1 MFRPFHRYKTHTPVL
16 TTCAQRSA
24 KRNKQEEHVLNLCM
38 IRKPSILILGPDA
51 TTRQPFAQLEELGC
65 DVRSANKAAE
75 AAGLCLFTPPD
86 LIVVT
91 GRSNGLDD
99 FIEQLK
105 AQNKLRVLDMELVP
119 ANDMD
124 VAEESGVE
132 YAVTRALEEL
142 DSSHVKAKHF
152 FTKVGNKLRR
162 IHLSDV
168 RFIEVEGKYS
178 AIHVG
183 QKKYNVKA
191 SLKDLL
197 LKLPNEDFVR
207 VSRNFVINI
216 DRVTH
221 IDTFQFIIKIDEDEI
236 PISRTYKDELMKRIQ
251 LL

>member
-1 MFRPFHRYKTHTPVL
+1 MV
-16 TTCAQRSA
+16 
-24 KRNKQEEHVLNLCM
+24 
-38 IRKPSILILGPDA
+38 RKPSILILGGSRA
-51 TTRQPFAQLEELGC
+51 TTAPQQHLEELGC
-65 DVRSANKAAE
+65 DVRIASKAAE
-75 AAGLCLFTPPD
+75 AAGICLFTPPD
-86 LIVVT
+86 LVLVT
-91 GRSNGLDD
+91 ERSNGLKD
-99 FIEQLK
+99 FLEQLS
-105 AQNKLRVLDMELVP
+105 AQNSLAILDLEVAMANGEVQGSASEL
-119 ANDMD
+119 
-124 VAEESGVE
+124 EE
-132 YAVTRALEEL
+132 AVTHALEEL
-142 DSSHVKAKHF
+142 ETIQVKPKHF

-183 QKKYNVKA
+183 ERKYNVKA

-197 LKLPNEDFVR
+197 LKLPAEDFVR

-221 IDTFQFIIKIDEDEI
+221 IDTFQFVIRIDDDEI

>member
-1 MFRPFHRYKTHTPVL
+1 
-16 TTCAQRSA
+16 
-24 KRNKQEEHVLNLCM
+24 M

-51 TTRQPFAQLEELGC
+51 TTRRPFTQLEELGC
-65 DVRSANKAAE
+65 DVRSASKAAE

-91 GRSNGLDD
+91 GRNNGLEE
-99 FIEQLK
+99 FIDQLK
-105 AQNKLRVLDMELVP
+105 EQNKLRVLDMELVP
-119 ANDMD
+119 VHADSD
-124 VAEESGVE
+124 TTEAAHFEES
-132 YAVTRALEEL
+132 VTSALEEL
-142 DSSHVKAKHF
+142 DTSKMKAKHF

-183 QKKYNVKA
+183 EKKYNVKA

-221 IDTFQFIIKIDEDEI
+221 IDTFQFIIKIDQDEI

>member
-1 MFRPFHRYKTHTPVL
+1 MV
-16 TTCAQRSA
+16 
-24 KRNKQEEHVLNLCM
+24 
-38 IRKPSILILGPDA
+38 RKPSILILGGDSA
-51 TTRQPFAQLEELGC
+51 TNAPQQHLEELGC
-65 DVRSANKAAE
+65 DVRTASKAAE
-75 AAGLCLFTPPD
+75 AAGICLFTPPD
-86 LIVVT
+86 LVLVT
-91 GRSNGLDD
+91 GRKNGLDE
-99 FIEQLK
+99 FVEQLST
-105 AQNKLRVLDMELVP
+105 QDKLSILDYELAL
-119 ANDMD
+119 ANGEVENSATDL
-124 VAEESGVE
+124 EE
-132 YAVTRALEEL
+132 AVTEALEARDAARL
-142 DSSHVKAKHF
+142 RPKHF

-183 QKKYNVKA
+183 ERKYNVKA

-197 LKLPNEDFVR
+197 LKLPQEDFVR

-221 IDTFQFIIKIDEDEI
+221 IDTFQFVIRIDEDEI

>member
-1 MFRPFHRYKTHTPVL
+1 MV
-16 TTCAQRSA
+16 
-24 KRNKQEEHVLNLCM
+24 
-38 IRKPSILILGPDA
+38 RKPSILILGPESS
-51 TTRQPFAQLEELGC
+51 TEGPFSQLEELGC
-65 DVRSANKAAE
+65 DVRTASKSAE

-86 LIVVT
+86 LVLVT
-91 GRSNGLDD
+91 GRKNGLDQFVD
-99 FIEQLK
+99 QLK
-105 AQNKLRVLDMELVP
+105 AQDRIPTLDLEMVLANGELEP
-119 ANDMD
+119 GSPEL
-124 VAEESGVE
+124 EES
-132 YAVTRALEEL
+132 VTKALEDL
-142 DSSHVKAKHF
+142 GANQIRAKHF

-162 IHLSDV
+162 IHLQDV

-183 QKKYNVKA
+183 ERKYNVKA

-197 LKLPNEDFVR
+197 LKLPQEDFVR

-221 IDTFQFIIKIDEDEI
+221 IDTFQFVIRIDNDEI

>member
-1 MFRPFHRYKTHTPVL
+1 MV
-16 TTCAQRSA
+16 
-24 KRNKQEEHVLNLCM
+24 
-38 IRKPSILILGPDA
+38 RKPSILILGSASTVQGPQA
-51 TTRQPFAQLEELGC
+51 HLEELGC
-65 DVRSANKAAE
+65 DIRTAHKTAE

-86 LIVVT
+86 LILVT
-91 GRSNGLDD
+91 SKPNGVED
-99 FIEQLK
+99 FVDQLK
-105 AQNKLRVLDMELVP
+105 MQNKLQVLDWEMVT
-119 ANDMD
+119 ANGE
-124 VAEESGVE
+124 VESNPEGLE
-132 YAVTRALEEL
+132 SAVTAALEEL
-142 DSSHVKAKHF
+142 ASNRTRAKHF

-162 IHLSDV
+162 IHLNDV

-183 QKKYNVKA
+183 ERKYNVKA

-197 LKLPNEDFVR
+197 LKLPQEDFVR

-221 IDTFQFIIKIDEDEI
+221 IDTFQFVIKIDQDEI